1 MSKSL
6 QQAIEERRSY
16 YAISDEEIVSKEN
29 VEEVVQFAVKHS
41 PYAFNSQSGRVVIL
55 FNDHHKALWDLTKE
69 HLRPL
74 VKEENF
80 HKTEARIDSFKA
92 GYGTVLFFEDTEVV
106 KGLGEQMPLYKG
118 KFETWSEQASG
129 ILQYV
134 VWTTLEAEGLG
145 ASLQHYNPLID
156 DDVKA
161 RFDIPKAW
169 TLQAQMP
176 FGKPVEAPGEKTF
189 QSVDERVKVF
199 K

>member
-1 MSKSL
+1 MSKTL
-6 QQAIEERRSY
+6 RQAIEERRSY
-16 YAISDEEIVSKEN
+16 YAISDEEIVSKEK
-29 VEEVVQFAVKHS
+29 VEEVVQFAVKYS

-55 FNDHHKALWDLTKE
+55 FNEHHKALWDLTKE

-74 VKEENF
+74 VKEEDF
-80 HKTEARIDSFKA
+80 HKTEARVDGFKA

-106 KGLGEQMPLYKG
+106 KNLGEQMPLYED
-118 KFETWSEQASG
+118 KFPTWSEQASG

-134 VWTTLEAEGLG
+134 VWTTLETEGLG

-156 DDVKA
+156 DDVKE
-161 RFDIPKAW
+161 RFDLPKHW
-169 TLQAQMP
+169 RLCAQMP

-189 QSVDERVKVF
+189 QSLDERIKVF